1 MNKPLT
7 VGDFAFRFTSNRLC
21 LDFLAT
27 IGEVGHRNIE
37 RIGSPQQY
45 SSWISAAGL
54 VDGEPLI
61 GTPDVAEAIEFRGV
75 LRAYFTQLK
84 NGDVPEASL
93 VRAIN
98 AAARRPPPRWE
109 LNDGGLDVSR
119 RADAA
124 GAAALSSVARDV
136 LMLVSEKLHLRVKQ
150 CQDPTCNMFFLD
162 TSRGNNRIWCA
173 TEGRGC
179 GNKAKKRAF
188 RSRQRELL

>member
-1 MNKPLT
+1 MKEHLT
-7 VGDFAFRFTSNRLC
+7 PGDLAFRFTSNRLC

-27 IGEVGHRNIE
+27 MGEVGHRDIE

-45 SSWISAAGL
+45 SSWIAAAGL
-54 VDGEPLI
+54 VDGRPLVGPSDI
-61 GTPDVAEAIEFRGV
+61 TDAIEFRNV
-75 LRAYFTQLK
+75 LRAYFANIK
-84 NGDVPEASL
+84 NGDVPEPGH

-98 AAARRPPPRWE
+98 AAARRPLPRWE
-109 LNDGGLDVSR
+109 LTDGGVTVLR
-119 RADAA
+119 YADAA

>member
-1 MNKPLT
+1 MSKLLT
-7 VGDFAFRFTSNRLC
+7 AGDLAFRFTSNRLC

-45 SSWISAAGL
+45 SSWISAARL

-61 GTPDVAEAIEFRGV
+61 GTPDVAEAIEFRRV

-84 NGDVPEASL
+84 NGDVPEVSL

-136 LMLVSEKLHLRVKQ
+136 LILVSEKLHLRVKQ